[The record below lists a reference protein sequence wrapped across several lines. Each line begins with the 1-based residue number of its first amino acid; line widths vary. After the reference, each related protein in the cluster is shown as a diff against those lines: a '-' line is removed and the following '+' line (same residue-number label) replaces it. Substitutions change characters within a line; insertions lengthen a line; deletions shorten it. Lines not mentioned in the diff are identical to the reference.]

1 MKENRLTERA
11 AELDRDGRKAYRVAG
26 GNDDPSTRVIRGV
39 EEIVGEGEEKQTWLY
54 DSVDPDALDA
64 IFGQKHDGTLRTN
77 GNVTFNARGCE
88 ILIEADG
95 EIVVYGPI
103 DEDENE

>member
-11 AELDRDGRKAYRVAG
+11 TDLDRDGRKAYRVAG

-39 EEIVGEGEEKQTWLY
+39 EEIVGQGAEKQTWLY

-77 GNVTFNARGCE
+77 GKITFLARGCE
-88 ILIEADG
+88 ILINADG
-95 EIVVYGPI
+95 EIVVYGPV
-103 DEDENE
+103 DEDETE